1 MNISNTINN
10 INRYKYAFWLA
21 PKFYSNNNFS
31 SIFYSNSASNNFNI
45 ENNILFSILGYNL
58 KNDFEKLS
66 SSQTDNIGFENKL
79 FVQLEMQEEF
89 NPLNFSVNE
98 NSKKLK
104 LKARTPKTTYIEKV
118 NALKKH
124 IKRGNIYEVN
134 YCIEFF
140 AEDVVINPMEVFCKL
155 YKNTKAP
162 FSCFVKCN
170 DSYLLCASPERFLKK
185 EKNKLISQP
194 IKGTIKRGENF
205 EEDLILKNSLLH
217 NIKEQSENAMIVDLV
232 RNDLSRI
239 AKKASVNVDELFGIY
254 TFETLHQMI
263 STISCELKENSNF
276 NDILKATFPMGSM
289 TGAPKIRAMQLID
302 EYENINRGLYSG
314 SVGYILPN
322 GNFDFNVVIRS
333 IQYNEATRYL
343 SIMVGSAITDMC
355 NAEEEYNECLLKAQA
370 LINTLNAEIIC

>member
-1 MNISNTINN
+1 MDISNAFNN
-10 INRYKYAFWLA
+10 IKRYKYAFWLA

-79 FVQLEMQEEF
+79 FVQPEAQEEF
-89 NPLNFSVNE
+89 NPLIFSFRE
-98 NSKKLK
+98 NAKKLK

-124 IKRGNIYEVN
+124 IKHGDIYEVN

-140 AEDVVINPMEVFCKL
+140 AEDVVISPIEVFCKL
-155 YKNTKAP
+155 YKYTKAP

-170 DSYLLCASPERFLKK
+170 DSYLLCASLERFLKK

-239 AKKASVNVDELFGIY
+239 AKKTSVNVDELFGIY

-263 STISCELKENSNF
+263 STISCELKENTNF

-314 SVGYILPN
+314 SVGYILPS

-370 LINTLNAEIIC
+370 LINTLNAEITC